1 MRKIKEGLHRQ
12 IFFPATIG
20 ILNGVCYNDNNDGY
34 RSGKEL
40 GMTGFVRNE
49 IELERDVEKDLLE
62 WKNKRHHTVLQV
74 EGPRQVGK
82 THEVKK
88 FAYSHYKQVVY
99 VNLVRDEYGF
109 EDLMLTDHFMREY
122 CRNAGIGEYVDDEST
137 ILVIDEIQER
147 ANVYNA
153 IRDLRE
159 QLGCDIIV
167 SGSYLARTVNSR
179 DFFLPAGIAYLRM
192 YPLSFKEF
200 CRALDLE
207 NILETVNLNSES
219 ENEDYQKLEEAYQ
232 VYRRIGGYPKVVT
245 TFMESR
251 QIDDCM
257 VVLEDLIRTFTAE
270 SSRFFT
276 NSTALSIFQEAY
288 KAVLVQIAEEKKG
301 TGKTFLE
308 FATNFVKDTV
318 KEPVSRNE
326 VRTAT
331 SWLLYSGIIGYCD
344 LYNNGDVTDVVSN
357 RRAYFADPGIA
368 NYISSMVTVPR
379 DAIEGMLTET
389 FAYAELSRLYQA
401 TPGKKRVRG
410 DKPCFSICGD
420 YELDF
425 VVVDKD
431 DVRYGLEV
439 KTGNNRA
446 KSLEYYKDKGMVDKG
461 FRCALSHGG
470 QGSRFAT
477 IPIYTIGCRFPYENV

>member
-1 MRKIKEGLHRQ
+1 
-12 IFFPATIG
+12 
-20 ILNGVCYNDNNDGY
+20 
-34 RSGKEL
+34 
-40 GMTGFVRNE
+40 MTGFVQSK
-49 IELERDVEKDLLE
+49 IELERDVQNELLN
-62 WKNKRHHTVLQV
+62 WKNKRHHTVLQI
-74 EGPRQVGK
+74 EGPWHVGK

-88 FAYSHYKQVVY
+88 FVYSHYKQVVY

-137 ILVIDEIQER
+137 VLVIDEIQER

-200 CRALDLE
+200 CRALNIED
-207 NILETVNLNSES
+207 ILETISLKSES
-219 ENEDYQKLEEAYQ
+219 KDEDYQKLEEAYQ
-232 VYRRIGGYPKVVT
+232 VYRKIGGYPLVVT
-245 TFMESR
+245 TFIESR

-308 FATNFVKDTV
+308 FVMNFVKDTV

-326 VRTAT
+326 VRTAA
-331 SWLLYSGIIGYCD
+331 SWLLCSGIIGYCD
-344 LYNNGDVTDVVSN
+344 LYNNGNVTDVVSN

-368 NYISSMVTVPR
+368 NYISSMVTVPK

-389 FAYAELSRLYQA
+389 FAYTELSRLYQA
-401 TPGKKRVRG
+401 APGKKRVRG
-410 DKPCFSICGD
+410 DKPCFSTCGD

-439 KTGNNRA
+439 KSGNNRA
-446 KSLEYYKDKGMVDKG
+446 KSLEYYRDKGMVDKG

-477 IPIYTIGCRFPYENV
+477 IPIYTIGCRFPYETV